1 MPGEFSGSVAELA
14 AKLATNSDQMALLE
28 GRLQRLADQ
37 ERRERGRKSEQI
49 GRLRSQFVGLGVEG
63 AEGIVRL
70 TSETHETAARM
81 SRAIRRLDTEQ
92 VCARA
97 RLVVMRL

>member
-14 AKLATNSDQMALLE
+14 AKLAANSGQMALLE
-28 GRLQRLADQ
+28 GRLQRLAEQ
-37 ERRERGRKSEQI
+37 EGRERGRKSEQI
-49 GRLRSQFVGLGVEG
+49 GRLRSQFAGLGAEG

-70 TSETHETAARM
+70 TAETHETAARM

-92 VCARA
+92 VRARA
-97 RLVVMRL
+97 RRAVTRV